1 MVTGDNRA
9 TAEAFASELGISEVY
24 CELLSDRKV
33 EVVETLIQEKA
44 GPGAVVFVGDGI
56 NDAPVLARADIGVA
70 MGGAGSEAAIEAA
83 DIVILKDEPTKI
95 AEAIRIARRTDGI
108 VRQNVIFSLAGKAV
122 FLILG
127 MLGLTG
133 MWQAVFADV
142 GIMLIAV
149 LNAMR
154 ILR

>member
-1 MVTGDNRA
+1 MLFR
-9 TAEAFASELGISEVY
+9 S
-24 CELLSDRKV
+24 
-33 EVVETLIQEKA
+33 
-44 GPGAVVFVGDGI
+44 
-56 NDAPVLARADIGVA
+56 
-70 MGGAGSEAAIEAA
+70 
-83 DIVILKDEPTKI
+83 
-95 AEAIRIARRTDGI
+95 IARRTDGI

>member
-1 MVTGDNRA
+1 
-9 TAEAFASELGISEVY
+9 
-24 CELLSDRKV
+24 
-33 EVVETLIQEKA
+33 
-44 GPGAVVFVGDGI
+44 
-56 NDAPVLARADIGVA
+56 